1 MRLKR
6 DVDRYFEEN
15 KPYSGLG
22 KASLRSGVT
31 VVAARGVNIFVQLA
45 STVLLARLLS
55 PHDFGLV
62 AMVLALVGFAP
73 MLIDLGTSE
82 ASAQKTHISRTE
94 VSALFWLNVAIGTV
108 LTVLLAASSGLIAR
122 FFGEPSQANIV
133 LALSCTFILGA
144 IYNQHYALMRRV
156 MEFRR
161 IAMIDISANVVGS
174 IVSVAMA
181 FAGWGYWSLVA
192 KPIVTSAMTVVTVWI
207 CCPWVPGRPRL
218 TPDVKELVGFGA
230 GVAGFTMTDYVAR
243 SADRVALGYF
253 YGAGPLGYFQNAF
266 TVYSN
271 LLSILTEPLH
281 NIAVSGL
288 SKLRSNLDE
297 LKRSWA
303 VALSSLTFFSSMAFA
318 MLAVT
323 GQDFVVILLGS
334 KWAPAGP
341 LLCILAV
348 KGIAQ
353 SVERTMGWI
362 HVPAGRSDRWM
373 RWGIFSA
380 LCQLVALAVGL
391 PFGITGVAVAYVIA
405 TFGLFVP
412 ALAYAGS
419 PVGID
424 AKDVLR
430 AVGAPMTSALIVVA
444 FGFMLQ
450 QLFLA
455 GFSPLARFLVSV
467 PFCLATYLAVVVG
480 VFRVTDPLQLAFS
493 LIRELGPIQSLL
505 GSKPQTQANP

>member
-1 MRLKR
+1 MKR
-6 DVDRYFEEN
+6 DADRYFEEN

-22 KASLRSGVT
+22 KASLRSGIT

-45 STVLLARLLS
+45 STVVLARLLS

-62 AMVLALVGFAP
+62 AMVMALVGFAP

-82 ASAQKTHISRTE
+82 AAAQKTHISRTE
-94 VSALFWLNVAIGTV
+94 VSSLFWLNVAIGAGSAA
-108 LTVLLAASSGLIAR
+108 LLALSSGLIAR
-122 FFGEPSQANIV
+122 FFGEPSLASIV
-133 LALSCTFILGA
+133 LVLSCTLVLGA
-144 IYNQHYALMRRV
+144 MYNQHYALMRRV
-156 MEFRR
+156 MEFRH

-174 IVSVAMA
+174 MVSVAMA
-181 FAGWGYWSLVA
+181 FAGWGYWALVA
-192 KPIVTSAMTVVTVWI
+192 KPIVTSAMTVVSVWI

-218 TPDVKELVGFGA
+218 TSDVKELLGFGM

-288 SKLRSNLDE
+288 SKLRGNLDE

-303 VALSSLTFFSSMAFA
+303 TALSSLTFFSSMAFA

-323 GQDFVVILLGS
+323 GQDFVVILLGP

-362 HVPAGRSDRWM
+362 HVAAGRSDRWM

-380 LCQLVALAVGL
+380 VCQLVALGVGL
-391 PFGITGVAVAYVIA
+391 PFGITGVAIAYVIA

-424 AKDVLR
+424 SKDVLR

-444 FGFMLQ
+444 FGFGLQ
-450 QLFLA
+450 QLLLG
-455 GFSPLARFLVSV
+455 GFSPLTRFLVSA
-467 PFCLATYLAVVVG
+467 PFCLAAYLAVVVG
-480 VFRVTDPLQLAFS
+480 VFRITDPLRLAFS
-493 LIRELGPIQSLL
+493 LVREFGPVQWLF
-505 GSKPQTQANP
+505 GSKPQAQANQ

>member
-1 MRLKR
+1 MKR
-6 DVDRYFEEN
+6 DADRYFEEN

-22 KASLRSGVT
+22 KASLRSGIT

-62 AMVLALVGFAP
+62 AMVMALVGFAP

-82 ASAQKTHISRTE
+82 AAAQKTHISRTE
-94 VSALFWLNVAIGTV
+94 VSSLFWLNVAIGAGSAA
-108 LTVLLAASSGLIAR
+108 LLALSSGLIAR
-122 FFGEPSQANIV
+122 FFGEPSLASIV
-133 LALSCTFILGA
+133 LVLSCTLVLGA
-144 IYNQHYALMRRV
+144 MYNQHYALMRRV
-156 MEFRR
+156 MEFRH

-174 IVSVAMA
+174 MVSVAMA

-192 KPIVTSAMTVVTVWI
+192 KPIVTSAMTVVSVWI

-218 TPDVKELVGFGA
+218 TSDVKELLGFGM

-288 SKLRSNLDE
+288 SKLRGNLDE

-323 GQDFVVILLGS
+323 GQDFVVILLGP

-362 HVPAGRSDRWM
+362 HVAAGRSDRWM

-380 LCQLVALAVGL
+380 VCQLVALGVGL

-405 TFGLFVP
+405 TFGLVVP

-424 AKDVLR
+424 SKDVLR

-444 FGFMLQ
+444 FGFGFQ
-450 QLFLA
+450 QLLLT
-455 GFSPLARFLVSV
+455 GFSPVARFLVSA
-467 PFCLATYLAVVVG
+467 PFCLAAYLAVVVG
-480 VFRVTDPLQLAFS
+480 VFKITDPLRLAFS
-493 LIRELGPIQSLL
+493 LVREFGPVQSLF
-505 GSKPQTQANP
+505 GSKPQAQANQ